1 MNANAHDTVHCL
13 LEKSFS
19 MVNNNRHFWVNEIL
33 FEYISWVVELKDLV
47 ARKNSEDTFLD
58 ATLQD
63 ILWLILF

>member
-1 MNANAHDTVHCL
+1 
-13 LEKSFS
+13 

-33 FEYISWVVELKDLV
+33 FKYISWVVELKDLV

-63 ILWLILF
+63 IL